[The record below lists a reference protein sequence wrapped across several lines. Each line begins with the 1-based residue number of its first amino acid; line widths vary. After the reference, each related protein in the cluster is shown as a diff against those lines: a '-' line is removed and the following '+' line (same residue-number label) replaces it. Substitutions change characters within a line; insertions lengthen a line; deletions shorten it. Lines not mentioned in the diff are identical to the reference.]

1 MTRGYTTFHSFQWD
15 IPINAWQ
22 HLHRAAF
29 AGQQIGT
36 HIPFKPPTTQKH
48 NPPIINH
55 GNGKS
60 QYFYCGCGREWDQ
73 PHDIHPRCCCAA
85 HVNGVSLH
93 RLAKVHEGSAPP
105 VTDEIVHLAREYDG
119 ILMTNRYIF
128 SHFFP
133 RKRWIDHLFI
143 DWLWKILAGNKS
155 DFPLRYWVS
164 CLFRS
169 PNLEKIRKSWHHVL
183 EWFFPIYGTSF
194 AKSRSK
200 PPTRF

>member
-1 MTRGYTTFHSFQWD
+1 ME
-15 IPINAWQ
+15 
-22 HLHRAAF
+22 
-29 AGQQIGT
+29 
-36 HIPFKPPTTQKH
+36 
-48 NPPIINH
+48 
-55 GNGKS
+55 KS

-133 RKRWIDHLFI
+133 RKTVNWPSIY
-143 DWLWKILAGNKS
+143 WLALENLSRKQVGLSPEILGFLS
-155 DFPLRYWVS
+155 LPFT
-164 CLFRS
+164 
-169 PNLEKIRKSWHHVL
+169 KSWKNQEIMAPCVGMILPNIWNVICQVTFQTTNQVLVSWDDDIPNIWKNTSHVPNHQSVTI
-183 EWFFPIYGTSF
+183 FV
-194 AKSRSK
+194 
-200 PPTRF
+200 